1 MTALEERLG
10 YSFRN
15 RALLETALTHS
26 SYANENRASGIVCNE
41 RLEFLGD
48 SVLGVTVADFLY
60 RHFPDMPEGR
70 MTRLRAELVC
80 EQSLHRVALELHL
93 GDYLRLGK
101 GEEHNGGRK
110 RASIL
115 SDAVEA
121 VIAAMY
127 LDAGMET
134 AAGFIHRCLLDD
146 VRAIETPT
154 FTDYK
159 TSLQELVQRHSGQVL
174 SYELV
179 GEEGPDHAKTFRVQ
193 VCLNGDP
200 IGRGIGR
207 TKKEA
212 EQTAAANALAV
223 SGGSFTAMPEAEQ
236 EELLAATVPARQS
249 GAVATLRVSTRPDA
263 VTEEKLA
270 RLRRYGVET
279 VELGAQSMCDE
290 VLRRSGRGHTSL
302 DTVKAAKLV
311 KDAGFTLILQMM
323 TGLPGSDDTRDIA
336 SARAIAALLPDGVRV
351 YPTVILRSTP
361 LYDLWRAGEY
371 REHTV
376 EDAVR
381 VCARILSIFEDA
393 EIPVIRMGLTPSDE
407 LSGGAAA
414 GGAYHPSGIEPGA
427 DAVLAG
433 SPNRV
438 SVMTGQHRCNLL
450 YLQERFSLR
459 SVRVCASD
467 VPDGAIVRI

>member
-70 MTRLRAELVC
+70 MMRLRAELVC
-80 EQSLHRVALELHL
+80 EHSLHRVALELHL

-200 IGRGIGR
+200 IGRGTGR

-212 EQTAAANALAV
+212 EQTAAANAL
-223 SGGSFTAMPEAEQ
+223 EA
-236 EELLAATVPARQS
+236 
-249 GAVATLRVSTRPDA
+249 LR
-263 VTEEKLA
+263 E
-270 RLRRYGVET
+270 
-279 VELGAQSMCDE
+279 
-290 VLRRSGRGHTSL
+290 
-302 DTVKAAKLV
+302 
-311 KDAGFTLILQMM
+311 
-323 TGLPGSDDTRDIA
+323 
-336 SARAIAALLPDGVRV
+336 
-351 YPTVILRSTP
+351 
-361 LYDLWRAGEY
+361 
-371 REHTV
+371 
-376 EDAVR
+376 
-381 VCARILSIFEDA
+381 
-393 EIPVIRMGLTPSDE
+393 
-407 LSGGAAA
+407 
-414 GGAYHPSGIEPGA
+414 
-427 DAVLAG
+427 
-433 SPNRV
+433 
-438 SVMTGQHRCNLL
+438 
-450 YLQERFSLR
+450 
-459 SVRVCASD
+459 
-467 VPDGAIVRI
+467 

>member
-101 GEEHNGGRK
+101 GEEHNGGRR

-121 VIAAMY
+121 VFAAMY

-134 AAGFIHRCLLDD
+134 AAEFIHRCLLDD
-146 VRAIETPT
+146 VRAIETPS

-159 TSLQELVQRHSGQVL
+159 TSLKELVQRHSGQVL

-193 VCLNGDP
+193 VCLNGEP
-200 IGRGIGR
+200 LGRGTGR

-212 EQTAAANALAV
+212 EQTAAANAL
-223 SGGSFTAMPEAEQ
+223 EA
-236 EELLAATVPARQS
+236 
-249 GAVATLRVSTRPDA
+249 LR
-263 VTEEKLA
+263 E
-270 RLRRYGVET
+270 
-279 VELGAQSMCDE
+279 
-290 VLRRSGRGHTSL
+290 
-302 DTVKAAKLV
+302 
-311 KDAGFTLILQMM
+311 
-323 TGLPGSDDTRDIA
+323 
-336 SARAIAALLPDGVRV
+336 
-351 YPTVILRSTP
+351 
-361 LYDLWRAGEY
+361 
-371 REHTV
+371 
-376 EDAVR
+376 
-381 VCARILSIFEDA
+381 
-393 EIPVIRMGLTPSDE
+393 
-407 LSGGAAA
+407 
-414 GGAYHPSGIEPGA
+414 
-427 DAVLAG
+427 
-433 SPNRV
+433 
-438 SVMTGQHRCNLL
+438 
-450 YLQERFSLR
+450 
-459 SVRVCASD
+459 
-467 VPDGAIVRI
+467 

>member
-193 VCLNGDP
+193 VCLNGEP
-200 IGRGIGR
+200 LGRGTGR

-212 EQTAAANALAV
+212 EQTAAANAL
-223 SGGSFTAMPEAEQ
+223 EA
-236 EELLAATVPARQS
+236 
-249 GAVATLRVSTRPDA
+249 LR
-263 VTEEKLA
+263 E
-270 RLRRYGVET
+270 
-279 VELGAQSMCDE
+279 
-290 VLRRSGRGHTSL
+290 
-302 DTVKAAKLV
+302 
-311 KDAGFTLILQMM
+311 
-323 TGLPGSDDTRDIA
+323 
-336 SARAIAALLPDGVRV
+336 
-351 YPTVILRSTP
+351 
-361 LYDLWRAGEY
+361 
-371 REHTV
+371 
-376 EDAVR
+376 
-381 VCARILSIFEDA
+381 
-393 EIPVIRMGLTPSDE
+393 
-407 LSGGAAA
+407 
-414 GGAYHPSGIEPGA
+414 
-427 DAVLAG
+427 
-433 SPNRV
+433 
-438 SVMTGQHRCNLL
+438 
-450 YLQERFSLR
+450 
-459 SVRVCASD
+459 
-467 VPDGAIVRI
+467 

>member
-110 RASIL
+110 RVSIL

-200 IGRGIGR
+200 IGRGTGR

-212 EQTAAANALAV
+212 EQAAAANAL
-223 SGGSFTAMPEAEQ
+223 EA
-236 EELLAATVPARQS
+236 
-249 GAVATLRVSTRPDA
+249 LR
-263 VTEEKLA
+263 E
-270 RLRRYGVET
+270 
-279 VELGAQSMCDE
+279 
-290 VLRRSGRGHTSL
+290 
-302 DTVKAAKLV
+302 
-311 KDAGFTLILQMM
+311 
-323 TGLPGSDDTRDIA
+323 
-336 SARAIAALLPDGVRV
+336 
-351 YPTVILRSTP
+351 
-361 LYDLWRAGEY
+361 
-371 REHTV
+371 
-376 EDAVR
+376 
-381 VCARILSIFEDA
+381 
-393 EIPVIRMGLTPSDE
+393 
-407 LSGGAAA
+407 
-414 GGAYHPSGIEPGA
+414 
-427 DAVLAG
+427 
-433 SPNRV
+433 
-438 SVMTGQHRCNLL
+438 
-450 YLQERFSLR
+450 
-459 SVRVCASD
+459 
-467 VPDGAIVRI
+467 

>member
-10 YSFRN
+10 HSFRN
-15 RALLETALTHS
+15 RALLETAVTHS

-101 GEEHNGGRK
+101 GEEHNGGRE

-134 AAGFIHRCLLDD
+134 AADFIHRCLLDD
-146 VRAIETPT
+146 VRTIETPS

-159 TSLQELVQRHSGQVL
+159 TALQELVQRQSGQVL

-179 GEEGPDHAKTFRVQ
+179 GEEGPDHAKTFRMQ
-193 VCLNGDP
+193 VCLNGEP
-200 IGRGIGR
+200 VGLGTGH

-212 EQTAAANALAV
+212 EQTAAASAL
-223 SGGSFTAMPEAEQ
+223 EA
-236 EELLAATVPARQS
+236 
-249 GAVATLRVSTRPDA
+249 LR
-263 VTEEKLA
+263 K
-270 RLRRYGVET
+270 
-279 VELGAQSMCDE
+279 
-290 VLRRSGRGHTSL
+290 
-302 DTVKAAKLV
+302 
-311 KDAGFTLILQMM
+311 
-323 TGLPGSDDTRDIA
+323 
-336 SARAIAALLPDGVRV
+336 
-351 YPTVILRSTP
+351 
-361 LYDLWRAGEY
+361 
-371 REHTV
+371 
-376 EDAVR
+376 
-381 VCARILSIFEDA
+381 
-393 EIPVIRMGLTPSDE
+393 
-407 LSGGAAA
+407 
-414 GGAYHPSGIEPGA
+414 
-427 DAVLAG
+427 
-433 SPNRV
+433 
-438 SVMTGQHRCNLL
+438 
-450 YLQERFSLR
+450 
-459 SVRVCASD
+459 
-467 VPDGAIVRI
+467 

>member
-134 AAGFIHRCLLDD
+134 AAEFIHRCLLDD

-200 IGRGIGR
+200 IGRGTGR

-212 EQTAAANALAV
+212 EQAAAANAL
-223 SGGSFTAMPEAEQ
+223 EA
-236 EELLAATVPARQS
+236 
-249 GAVATLRVSTRPDA
+249 LR
-263 VTEEKLA
+263 E
-270 RLRRYGVET
+270 
-279 VELGAQSMCDE
+279 
-290 VLRRSGRGHTSL
+290 
-302 DTVKAAKLV
+302 
-311 KDAGFTLILQMM
+311 
-323 TGLPGSDDTRDIA
+323 
-336 SARAIAALLPDGVRV
+336 
-351 YPTVILRSTP
+351 
-361 LYDLWRAGEY
+361 
-371 REHTV
+371 
-376 EDAVR
+376 
-381 VCARILSIFEDA
+381 
-393 EIPVIRMGLTPSDE
+393 
-407 LSGGAAA
+407 
-414 GGAYHPSGIEPGA
+414 
-427 DAVLAG
+427 
-433 SPNRV
+433 
-438 SVMTGQHRCNLL
+438 
-450 YLQERFSLR
+450 
-459 SVRVCASD
+459 
-467 VPDGAIVRI
+467 

>member
-10 YSFRN
+10 HSFRN
-15 RALLETALTHS
+15 RALLETAVTHS

-101 GEEHNGGRK
+101 GEEHNGGRE

-146 VRAIETPT
+146 VRTIETPS

-159 TSLQELVQRHSGQVL
+159 TALQELVQRQSGQVL

-179 GEEGPDHAKTFRVQ
+179 GEEGPDHAKTFRMQ
-193 VCLNGDP
+193 VCLNVEPVGL
-200 IGRGIGR
+200 GTGR

-212 EQTAAANALAV
+212 EQTAAASAL
-223 SGGSFTAMPEAEQ
+223 EA
-236 EELLAATVPARQS
+236 
-249 GAVATLRVSTRPDA
+249 LR
-263 VTEEKLA
+263 K
-270 RLRRYGVET
+270 
-279 VELGAQSMCDE
+279 
-290 VLRRSGRGHTSL
+290 
-302 DTVKAAKLV
+302 
-311 KDAGFTLILQMM
+311 
-323 TGLPGSDDTRDIA
+323 
-336 SARAIAALLPDGVRV
+336 
-351 YPTVILRSTP
+351 
-361 LYDLWRAGEY
+361 
-371 REHTV
+371 
-376 EDAVR
+376 
-381 VCARILSIFEDA
+381 
-393 EIPVIRMGLTPSDE
+393 
-407 LSGGAAA
+407 
-414 GGAYHPSGIEPGA
+414 
-427 DAVLAG
+427 
-433 SPNRV
+433 
-438 SVMTGQHRCNLL
+438 
-450 YLQERFSLR
+450 
-459 SVRVCASD
+459 
-467 VPDGAIVRI
+467 

>member
-60 RHFPDMPEGR
+60 RHFHDMPEGR

-212 EQTAAANALAV
+212 EQAAAATAL
-223 SGGSFTAMPEAEQ
+223 EA
-236 EELLAATVPARQS
+236 
-249 GAVATLRVSTRPDA
+249 LR
-263 VTEEKLA
+263 E
-270 RLRRYGVET
+270 
-279 VELGAQSMCDE
+279 
-290 VLRRSGRGHTSL
+290 
-302 DTVKAAKLV
+302 
-311 KDAGFTLILQMM
+311 
-323 TGLPGSDDTRDIA
+323 
-336 SARAIAALLPDGVRV
+336 
-351 YPTVILRSTP
+351 
-361 LYDLWRAGEY
+361 
-371 REHTV
+371 
-376 EDAVR
+376 
-381 VCARILSIFEDA
+381 
-393 EIPVIRMGLTPSDE
+393 
-407 LSGGAAA
+407 
-414 GGAYHPSGIEPGA
+414 
-427 DAVLAG
+427 
-433 SPNRV
+433 
-438 SVMTGQHRCNLL
+438 
-450 YLQERFSLR
+450 
-459 SVRVCASD
+459 
-467 VPDGAIVRI
+467 

>member
-26 SYANENRASGIVCNE
+26 SYANENRASGLVCNE
-41 RLEFLGD
+41 RLDCLGD

-115 SDAVEA
+115 SDAMEA

-212 EQTAAANALAV
+212 EQTAAANAL
-223 SGGSFTAMPEAEQ
+223 EA
-236 EELLAATVPARQS
+236 
-249 GAVATLRVSTRPDA
+249 LR
-263 VTEEKLA
+263 E
-270 RLRRYGVET
+270 
-279 VELGAQSMCDE
+279 
-290 VLRRSGRGHTSL
+290 
-302 DTVKAAKLV
+302 
-311 KDAGFTLILQMM
+311 
-323 TGLPGSDDTRDIA
+323 
-336 SARAIAALLPDGVRV
+336 
-351 YPTVILRSTP
+351 
-361 LYDLWRAGEY
+361 
-371 REHTV
+371 
-376 EDAVR
+376 
-381 VCARILSIFEDA
+381 
-393 EIPVIRMGLTPSDE
+393 
-407 LSGGAAA
+407 
-414 GGAYHPSGIEPGA
+414 
-427 DAVLAG
+427 
-433 SPNRV
+433 
-438 SVMTGQHRCNLL
+438 
-450 YLQERFSLR
+450 
-459 SVRVCASD
+459 
-467 VPDGAIVRI
+467 